1 MMRHHNVFTLCDSM
15 TRDYFQAQQSRNVY
29 IFFKCKDYIK
39 QNEIDEEL
47 LQQEYIFMHNSVR
60 SMENYG

>member
-1 MMRHHNVFTLCDSM
+1 M